1 MTRLVHDLERMFLTE
16 DALELIYQLF
26 LTEEYAR
33 NVIEIAIEDAMM
45 IGQVRGGHIDAITF
59 MSIIQ
64 RTADSTISH
73 FDSTG
78 SLYDSVKGQYFV
90 H

>member
-1 MTRLVHDLERMFLTE
+1 
-16 DALELIYQLF
+16 
-26 LTEEYAR
+26 
-33 NVIEIAIEDAMM
+33 MM